1 LEPTGLQRPE
11 EQVVSVLLLK
21 RVNAVEGWKVLG
33 GAVMV
38 RVLGVRGEEMEIEL
52 LFDARRA
59 RGMVKVLLLAGR
71 VWDMDV

>member
-21 RVNAVEGWKVLG
+21 RVNDVEGWKVLG

>member
-1 LEPTGLQRPE
+1 M
-11 EQVVSVLLLK
+11 
-21 RVNAVEGWKVLG
+21 LG

-71 VWDMDV
+71 VWDMGV